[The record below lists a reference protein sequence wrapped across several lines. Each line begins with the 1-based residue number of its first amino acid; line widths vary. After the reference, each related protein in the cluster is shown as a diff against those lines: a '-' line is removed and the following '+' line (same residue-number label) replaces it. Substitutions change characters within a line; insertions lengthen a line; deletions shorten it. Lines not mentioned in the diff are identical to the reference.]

1 MNSETNIPN
10 LLRQLRDDT
19 TSLVREEVVLAKTE
33 ISEKISQASRHVGY
47 LAAGAFIGS
56 SALLLLL
63 MSLGYLL
70 TEFFLRQGVNLGTA
84 AFLGFLIVA
93 VGVGIASAILISNA
107 IKALRNEPVTPDR
120 TVQSLRE
127 DKQWAQRK
135 LSS

>member
-1 MNSETNIPN
+1 MNSETNIPS

-33 ISEKISQASRHVGY
+33 ISEKISHASRHVGY

-63 MSLGYLL
+63 MSLAYLL
-70 TEFFLRQGVNLGTA
+70 TEFFLRQGVNPGTA

-93 VGVGIASAILISNA
+93 VVIGIVSAILINS
-107 IKALRNEPVTPDR
+107 ALKGLRDEPVTPDR

-127 DKQWAQRK
+127 DKLWAQRK

>member
-1 MNSETNIPN
+1 MNSEPNIVN

-19 TSLVREEVVLAKTE
+19 TALVREEIVLAKTE
-33 ISEKISQASRHVGY
+33 ISEKVSYASHQAVY
-47 LAAGAFIGS
+47 LGIGAFVGS

-70 TEFFLRQGVNLGTA
+70 TEVFLRQGTNPGTA

-93 VGVGIASAILISNA
+93 VVVGIISAALISKA
-107 IKALRNEPVTPDR
+107 IKGFRKEPIIPDR

-127 DKQWAQRK
+127 DKQWAQSK

>member
-1 MNSETNIPN
+1 MNSEPNIAS

-19 TSLVREEVVLAKTE
+19 TSLVREEIVLAKTE
-33 ISEKISQASRHVGY
+33 ISEKVAYTSHQVAY
-47 LAAGAFIGS
+47 LAVGALVGS

-70 TEFFLRQGVNLGTA
+70 TEIFLRQGVNPGTA

-93 VGVGIASAILISNA
+93 VVIGIISAALISKA
-107 IKALRNEPVTPDR
+107 IKGLRNEPVTPDR

-127 DKQWAQRK
+127 DKQWAQSK